1 MKEIKLYVSD
11 DKIFTSKRACKE
23 HEQGEPTPLSLFN
36 YLGAM
41 NFSTPPID
49 VVLCINHSNGE
60 YEEKIFEH
68 WNYLLDYIEDIE
80 VRKVLWEKKIIEL
93 DRMNIGADIDFNEEP
108 FFIVELEISIHNDD

>member
-1 MKEIKLYVSD
+1 MEEIKFYVSG

-23 HEQGEPTPLSLFN
+23 YEQGEPTPLSLFN

-41 NFSTPPID
+41 NFNPLPID
-49 VVLCINHSNGE
+49 VVLRINHPDGK

-68 WNYLLDYIEDIE
+68 WNYLLGYIDDLE
-80 VRKVLWEKKIIEL
+80 VKTVLWEKKIIEL
-93 DRMNIGADIDFNEEP
+93 DRMNIGADINFNEEP